1 MSHARNYVF
10 TLHEKDG
17 EVLRLLDPVE
27 WPEYVTFV
35 VYQQEVAPDTGRVH
49 FQGYLELGTKKSMTQ
64 LKEDIPD
71 LEDAWFQ
78 PRRGNQ
84 RQAIAYA
91 KKEDTRVDGPWEH
104 GTAKNQGQRADL
116 DAVKVDIDKGRPM
129 KQIAEDHFDT
139 WVRHHRAFSA
149 YKRMKSIKR
158 SWPMELVL
166 YLGPSGTQK
175 TKTAHEAYPDAYWKP
190 KGKWWDNY
198 DGEETVIID
207 EMYGSSFPFTELLQL
222 LDRYP
227 YSIETKGGTVEF
239 ISKRIVM
246 TSNQEPEDWY
256 DSEKTHQM
264 DWATNPL
271 NRRLTEFCRI
281 IRTGEVHRRIRPVLA
296 QFGIPQ

>member
-1 MSHARNYVF
+1 MEGTEHY
-10 TLHEKDG
+10 
-17 EVLRLLDPVE
+17 
-27 WPEYVTFV
+27 
-35 VYQQEVAPDTGRVH
+35 
-49 FQGYLELGTKKSMTQ
+49 QGYMEFSGQKSLLQ
-64 LKEDIPD
+64 LKAMPG
-71 LEDAWFQ
+71 LETAHFE
-78 PRRGNQ
+78 RRKGSQ
-84 RQAIAYA
+84 KQAIDYCR
-91 KKEDTRVDGPWEH
+91 KSETMVDGPYVFGEANEQGKRNDLEEVKKRIREGASMIDIADEH
-104 GTAKNQGQRADL
+104 FTEFCKYSKAFKEYKSMCMEKRTWAMDLVFLIGPTRTGKTRTAMEMAGESVY
-116 DAVKVDIDKGRPM
+116 VKP
-129 KQIAEDHFDT
+129 
-139 WVRHHRAFSA
+139 
-149 YKRMKSIKR
+149 
-158 SWPMELVL
+158 P
-166 YLGPSGTQK
+166 
-175 TKTAHEAYPDAYWKP
+175 
-190 KGKWWDNY
+190 GKWWDNY